1 MKKSAKKI
9 LLGSGIAAAGLS
21 IAGAVSYAITDR
33 LVKIALDREVPR
45 IVGGSPEKLT
55 GSSGEENDFSAELS
69 ACSEKLENSGCELV
83 EITSHDGQKL
93 VGHWAPCDHPRRIL
107 IAMHGWRSSWTR
119 DFGAIADFW
128 RENQC
133 SVLYAEQRGQNNS
146 GGDYMGF
153 GLIERYDC
161 LDWIHWVN
169 ETMGTGLPIYLCGI
183 SMGATTVLM
192 TAGLPLPENVHGI
205 MADCGFTS
213 PHAIWKHVVEN
224 NLHMA
229 YTGLR
234 SAMVDDLCRRKIQ
247 MGANDYSTLEA
258 MKEGNVPVL
267 FIHGTDDHFVPIE
280 MTYENY
286 KACTAPKRLL
296 VVPGAEH
303 GMSYLVDQTGYETAV
318 QKFWA
323 EFDAWSPASPEE
335 TAR

>member
-133 SVLYAEQRGQNNS
+133 SVLY
-146 GGDYMGF
+146 
-153 GLIERYDC
+153 
-161 LDWIHWVN
+161 V
-169 ETMGTGLPIYLCGI
+169 
-183 SMGATTVLM
+183 
-192 TAGLPLPENVHGI
+192 
-205 MADCGFTS
+205 
-213 PHAIWKHVVEN
+213 
-224 NLHMA
+224 
-229 YTGLR
+229 
-234 SAMVDDLCRRKIQ
+234 
-247 MGANDYSTLEA
+247 
-258 MKEGNVPVL
+258 
-267 FIHGTDDHFVPIE
+267 
-280 MTYENY
+280 
-286 KACTAPKRLL
+286 
-296 VVPGAEH
+296 
-303 GMSYLVDQTGYETAV
+303 
-318 QKFWA
+318 
-323 EFDAWSPASPEE
+323 
-335 TAR
+335 